1 MSKAPGKSYR
11 EGISLDKLFQMFPD
25 DATAEKWF
33 VDQRWPDGALCP
45 HCGSVNVS
53 RAKHPTMPYRCR
65 ERECRKRFS
74 VRIGTAMQCSKLG
87 YKIWAIAIYLM
98 ATSVKGVSSM
108 KLHRDLEI
116 TQKSAWHL
124 AHRLRTAFED
134 NGVVGLP
141 FIGPVEADETYM
153 GGKEKNKHAKK
164 KLRAGRGAVGKT
176 PVAGIKDRAS
186 GEVVAQV
193 VESTDKT
200 TLQGFVNDHA
210 ADGATL
216 YTDEASAYKGIN
228 RPHEAV
234 NHSVGEYVRDQ
245 AHTNGIESFWALLK
259 RGFIGIYHKM
269 SPKHLQRYVNEFAGR
284 HNNRS
289 KNTIDQMKGFVSGM
303 VGKRLRYVDLIA
315 SNGLP
320 SGARS

>member
-1 MSKAPGKSYR
+1 MKKALGKSHR
-11 EGISLDKLFQMFPD
+11 EGISLEKLFQMFPD

-33 VDQRWPDGALCP
+33 VEQRWPDGAHCP
-45 HCGSVNVS
+45 HCGSVNVT
-53 RAKHPTMPYRCR
+53 RAKHKTMPYLCR
-65 ERECRKRFS
+65 EGECRKRFS
-74 VRIGTAMQCSKLG
+74 VRIGTPMECSNLG
-87 YKIWAIAIYLM
+87 YKIWVIAIYLM
-98 ATSVKGVSSM
+98 TTSLKGVSSM

-124 AHRLRTAFED
+124 AHRLRTAFESD
-134 NGVVGLP
+134 GFDPP
-141 FIGPVEADETYM
+141 FIGPVEADETRM

-164 KLRAGRGAVGKT
+164 KLKAGRGAVGKT
-176 PVAGIKDRAS
+176 PVAGIRDRPTRK
-186 GEVVAQV
+186 VVAFV
-193 VESTDKT
+193 VESADKT

-216 YTDEASAYKGIN
+216 YTDEASAYKGID

-245 AHTNGIESFWALLK
+245 AHTNGMESFWALLK

-289 KNTIDQMKGFVSGM
+289 KSTIEQMKGFVSGM
-303 VGKRLRYVDLIA
+303 VGKRLRYKDLIA
-315 SNGLP
+315 TNGLP

>member
-1 MSKAPGKSYR
+1 
-11 EGISLDKLFQMFPD
+11 
-25 DATAEKWF
+25 
-33 VDQRWPDGALCP
+33 
-45 HCGSVNVS
+45 
-53 RAKHPTMPYRCR
+53 
-65 ERECRKRFS
+65 
-74 VRIGTAMQCSKLG
+74 
-87 YKIWAIAIYLM
+87 
-98 ATSVKGVSSM
+98 
-108 KLHRDLEI
+108 
-116 TQKSAWHL
+116 
-124 AHRLRTAFED
+124 
-134 NGVVGLP
+134 
-141 FIGPVEADETYM
+141 M

-320 SGARS
+320 NGARS

>member
-1 MSKAPGKSYR
+1 MKKALGKSHR
-11 EGISLDKLFQMFPD
+11 EGISLEKLFQMFPD

-33 VDQRWPDGALCP
+33 VEQRWPDGALCP
-45 HCGSVNVS
+45 HCGSANVS
-53 RAKHPTMPYRCR
+53 RAKHKTMPYLCC

-74 VRIGTAMQCSKLG
+74 VRIGTAMQCSRLG

-98 ATSVKGVSSM
+98 TTSLKGVSSM

-124 AHRLRTAFED
+124 AHRLRTTFES
-134 NGVVGLP
+134 NGVGLP

-164 KLRAGRGAVGKT
+164 KLKAGRGAVGKT
-176 PVAGIKDRAS
+176 PVAGIRVRAT
-186 GEVVAQV
+186 GDVVAHV
-193 VESTDKT
+193 VENTDKT

-216 YTDEASAYKGIN
+216 YTDEASAYKGID

-234 NHSVGEYVRDQ
+234 
-245 AHTNGIESFWALLK
+245 NGIESFWALLK